1 MYTYS
6 AEFVIGCMVVMLL
19 FNISVYHVYLVIVSF
34 NRQSEAATGVYYVS
48 HLYEQLNIS
57 QC

>member
-1 MYTYS
+1 
-6 AEFVIGCMVVMLL
+6 MLL

-48 HLYEQLNIS
+48 HLYEQLNIG